1 MFNGYLKILNIT
13 KIQGGSFMNEN
24 DLQTY
29 SQIWNDGKLSN
40 QEFLEKLT
48 LYIIHNK
55 NLLGLQKHDEDFMQ
69 DLLLKVLETG
79 EKFLNSYNPKIG
91 PFENYFKAYLSTL
104 IHSKKKALVKKI
116 IESKVFDEESI
127 NNYSEKIERY
137 ELLELPPE
145 FKPKAPYSFTPIEK
159 TDFDTI
165 FKLKP
170 NKKDKR
176 LLVLALKASFYIT
189 DFQIENLCK
198 FYELNPKDFLNS
210 IQYCKA
216 SITDKSKRREMFI
229 ERRNK
234 AYCYHKKYEKQLN
247 FLKEKD
253 YIQEPEG
260 LSMELEAKNNKHKES
275 WTKLNEKFSKGFLSL
290 RPSNKTVAKILGLS
304 ERQVCYYLYCLK
316 HDLYNKN
323 SSLKEIEENLSK
335 ILDV

>member
-1 MFNGYLKILNIT
+1 
-13 KIQGGSFMNEN
+13 MNEN

-79 EKFLNSYNPKIG
+79 EKFLNSYNPNIG

-253 YIQEPEG
+253 FNKFKLIVLHSNANISDKMVKVLKLY
-260 LSMELEAKNNKHKES
+260 KNNLKYIENSFKYDINNGIIEG
-275 WTKLNEKFSKGFLSL
+275 TNNLIK
-290 RPSNKTVAKILGLS
+290 
-304 ERQVCYYLYCLK
+304 CLK
-316 HDLYNKN
+316 RIAFGYRKYDHFIARIFLIQGII
-323 SSLKEIEENLSK
+323 KE
-335 ILDV
+335 